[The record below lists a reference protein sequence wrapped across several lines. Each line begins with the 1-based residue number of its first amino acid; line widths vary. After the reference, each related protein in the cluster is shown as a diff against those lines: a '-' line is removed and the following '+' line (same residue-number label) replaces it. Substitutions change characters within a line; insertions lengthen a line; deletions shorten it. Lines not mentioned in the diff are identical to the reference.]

1 MATTNISIRID
12 ENLKKE
18 GEELFAD
25 LGLTMSSAFIAFVK
39 QSVREQRIPFILSR
53 AVPNPLTIQAIE
65 DVKNNVNVSKSF
77 NSVKDL
83 MDDLN
88 NKEID

>member
-39 QSVREQRIPFILSR
+39 QSVREQRIPFVLSR
-53 AVPNPLTIQAIE
+53 AVPNSRTIQAIE
-65 DVKNNVNVSKSF
+65 DVKNNINVSKSF
-77 NSVKDL
+77 HSVQDL

-88 NKEID
+88 ADD